1 MIQWEQ
7 VKSYRDTLGELN
19 TAALGDLREMLDSL
33 DAVEKQEARQMLFDA
48 MPQVFEPYAL
58 SASDVSATFYE
69 EQRALAGSPSKY
81 TPTALTEPVP
91 PESWTALVGWATS
104 PDKLGDRPLSDSFES
119 LSGGVVKRLTEAAAE
134 TQHRNAVDDP
144 DPASFQRVPAP
155 GCCGFC
161 GMLASRGAD
170 YGSREAAGVV
180 VGRGVPVG
188 KTQRADGSRK
198 SGGQAK
204 GVKPRGTRKAGES
217 FHDNCK
223 CSVIAVHQGNAVE
236 MQADADKYLDAFI
249 DARNE
254 IDGGLE
260 RKHKTYTAPDGS
272 KKNRY
277 WWEDEDGN
285 VWSSKERERAI
296 AQAMNQDANVM
307 DAIALEA
314 FPNRPPA
321 FGDLFEGAV
330 PKPSAGPTLTYEN
343 VVGLTDDE
351 LMEAMSSVFVDDPE
365 AWDKIEA
372 IMEKRELA
380 AQEAALAKFEPTVA
394 PIESGEFVDPFG
406 TVLDGEG
413 DAANPT
419 KWEGRKLTP
428 NERVAEEYWGYAQ
441 NQYQTALEE
450 LNGVLF
456 NSKYA
461 ALARE
466 KGVYED
472 ALFMGPL
479 HVANKYASDELKAWW
494 AINGRETQTSY
505 RYMAL
510 NRPSDRKA
518 WLSVQKQGL
527 HATGSSAERRRLG
540 I

>member
-1 MIQWEQ
+1 MIQREQ
-7 VKSYRDTLGELN
+7 VESYRDTLGELN
-19 TAALGDLREMLDSL
+19 TAALGDLRDMLDSL

-48 MPQVFEPYAL
+48 MPQVFEPYAI

-81 TPTALTEPVP
+81 TPKALTEPVP
-91 PESWTALVGWATS
+91 PESWNSLVGWATS

-119 LSGGVVKRLTEAAAE
+119 LSGGVIKRLTEAAAE
-134 TQHRNAVDDP
+134 TQHQNAVDDP
-144 DPASFQRVPAP
+144 DPVAFQRVPAP

-161 GMLASRGAD
+161 GMLASRGAA
-170 YGSREAAGVV
+170 YGSREQAGVV
-180 VGRGVPVG
+180 VGRGVPIS
-188 KTQRADGSRK
+188 KRDRANGTKR

-204 GVKPRGTRKAGES
+204 GVKTRGTREAGES

-236 MQADADKYLDAFI
+236 MQADADKYYDAYR
-249 DARNE
+249 DAKE
-254 IDGGLE
+254 LVDGQLE
-260 RKHKTYTAPDGS
+260 RHVETFTAPDGS

-277 WWEDEDGN
+277 TWVDEDGN
-285 VWSSKERERAI
+285 VWSDKERRRAM
-296 AQAMNQDANVM
+296 AQAMNQDADVM

-321 FGDLFEGAV
+321 FDDLFEAAT
-330 PKPSAGPTLTYEN
+330 PKPSAGPVLTYEN
-343 VVGLTDDE
+343 VASLSDDE

-365 AWDKIEA
+365 AWDKIEG
-372 IMEKRELA
+372 IMERRELA
-380 AQEAALAKFEPTVA
+380 AQEEALAKFEPTVA
-394 PIESGEFVDPFG
+394 PVESEEWVDPFG
-406 TVLDGEG
+406 TVLGG
-413 DAANPT
+413 DNDTDPT
-419 KWEGRKLTP
+419 KWAARKLTP

-456 NSKYA
+456 NNEYA
-461 ALARE
+461 ELARN
-466 KGVYED
+466 KGVMED
-472 ALFMGPL
+472 SLFMGPL

-494 AINGRETQTSY
+494 AINGRETLTSY

-510 NRPSDRKA
+510 QRPSDRKA